1 MRRFQILG
9 LIAAAV
15 LVTSSANAQYRQYDP
30 YRDGRA
36 GYHEDGIGL
45 IRSVQSDLSRAA
57 SHGYM
62 SGRERSRLDQALRN
76 LSDFDRDLSR
86 GRFDRHDLDRAID
99 HIKDVV
105 SHNRIDPRERDIL
118 YADLNRLR
126 DFRASGGFSNG
137 RPHDGYGYGYRR

>member
-1 MRRFQILG
+1 MRRIQISG

-15 LVTSSANAQYRQYDP
+15 LVASTANAQYRQDDP
-30 YRDGRA
+30 YRDGRGA
-36 GYHEDGIGL
+36 YRQDGTGL

-57 SHGYM
+57 SRGYM

-76 LSDFDRDLSR
+76 LADFDRDLSR

-99 HIKDVV
+99 HVNDVV
-105 SHNRIDPRERDIL
+105 KSNRIDPREREIL

-126 DFRASGGFSNG
+126 DFRASGGFSGG
-137 RPHDGYGYGYRR
+137 RSDDGYGYRR